1 MAFVTESSI
10 RVATPGDITAI
21 MDLERNAPTAAHW
34 SRAQYEAIF
43 QPNAPSRLC
52 LVAENGPL
60 QAFLVAQTASPE
72 WELENIVVEPAARRQ
87 RLGTQL
93 LRALLEQARQRQ
105 ALAILLEVRAS
116 NAAARALY
124 QACGFIEAGL
134 RPRYYQNFQEDAI
147 TCRYNLQY
155 DI

>member
-1 MAFVTESSI
+1 
-10 RVATPGDITAI
+10 
-21 MDLERNAPTAAHW
+21 
-34 SRAQYEAIF
+34 
-43 QPNAPSRLC
+43 
-52 LVAENGPL
+52 
-60 QAFLVAQTASPE
+60 
-72 WELENIVVEPAARRQ
+72 VVEPAARRQ

-105 ALAILLEVRAS
+105 ALAILLEVCVS
-116 NAAARALY
+116 NTAARALY
-124 QACGFIEAGL
+124 KACGFIEAGL